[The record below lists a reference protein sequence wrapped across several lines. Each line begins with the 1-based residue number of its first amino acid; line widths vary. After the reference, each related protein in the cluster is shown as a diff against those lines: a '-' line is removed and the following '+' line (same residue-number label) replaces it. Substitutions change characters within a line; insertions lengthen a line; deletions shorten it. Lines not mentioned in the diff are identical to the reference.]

1 MPVGQPERRD
11 DDDSSRQRRQ
21 RCDLHVSTR
30 YRFEGRPA
38 GGSAG
43 FTLIEIMVALIVTS
57 IGLLGIA
64 KLQALAYASTGSA
77 AVRSLVALQA
87 AGLAA
92 SMHANRSYWAAGAAP
107 SPFTITGTVIG
118 DATLNSTAT
127 AAPYFASGGCG
138 APCPTDVMAAFDLHT
153 YATALNAM
161 LVNSDPVTTVTCTPS
176 VPVNCTIQ
184 VTWNEKAVSINSQ
197 GAANTTQSTFAPTYT
212 LYVEP

>member
-1 MPVGQPERRD
+1 M
-11 DDDSSRQRRQ
+11 
-21 RCDLHVSTR
+21 STR
-30 YRFEGRPA
+30 DRFGSRIAGR
-38 GGSAG
+38 SRG

-92 SMHANRSYWAAGAAP
+92 SMHSNRSYWAAGAAP
-107 SPFTITGTVIG
+107 SPFTITGTVIS

-127 AAPYFASGGCG
+127 AATYCASGGGG

-161 LVNSDPVTTVTCTPS
+161 LINSGPITTVTCTPS

-184 VTWNEKAVSINSQ
+184 VTWNEKAVSINTQ
-197 GAANTTQSTFAPTYT
+197 GVANTTESTFAPTYT